1 MKKEY
6 IAPTTGVAAVRAEL
20 RFCTVSSPNQA
31 TPTNLN
37 DVKYTDEQIGSS
49 FAREHNSVWD
59 D

>member
-6 IAPTTGVAAVRAEL
+6 IAPTTGVAAVKAVTRL
-20 RFCTVSSPNQA
+20 CTNSIPSKA
-31 TPTNLN
+31 TSTNLD
-37 DVKYTDEQIGSS
+37 DVTSTNEEIGGS

>member
-20 RFCTVSSPNQA
+20 RFCTVSSPNQN
-31 TPTNLN
+31 TPTNLDGVDYAN
-37 DVKYTDEQIGSS
+37 EQIGSS